1 MSDSS
6 INPVGLGTAVVA
18 GAAAGAV
25 TPAVAAG
32 AKKIGKK
39 VAEKIAKDM
48 PKTDAFIKSTAEKV
62 SNTVDKATVKVK
74 GVYNSAA
81 DKILGKKTMI
91 QPDLPGLE
99 KQTILT
105 KAKDLLGKL
114 GEKIKVAAKWTNEK
128 VLTPI
133 GKFAKK
139 PAVAGAILFGV
150 AYLVIAKLLK
160 TDEQR
165 YY

>member
-6 INPVGLGTAVVA
+6 INPVALGTAIVA
-18 GAAAGAV
+18 GGAAGAV

-32 AKKIGKK
+32 VKKVGKK
-39 VAEKIAKDM
+39 VAEKIAKGM
-48 PKTDAFIKSTAEKV
+48 PKTDAFIKSTTEKV
-62 SNTVDKATVKVK
+62 SNTVDQAK
-74 GVYNSAA
+74 
-81 DKILGKKTMI
+81 DKIKTAVDNILGKKTMV

-99 KQTILT
+99 KQTVLT

-150 AYLVIAKLLK
+150 AYLVISKLLK

>member
-6 INPVGLGTAVVA
+6 INPVGLGKAIVA
-18 GAAAGAV
+18 GAVAGAV

-32 AKKIGKK
+32 AKKVGKK

-48 PKTDAFIKSTAEKV
+48 PKTDAFIKSTAKKV
-62 SNTVDKATVKVK
+62 SNTVDKAK
-74 GVYNSAA
+74 
-81 DKILGKKTMI
+81 DKIKSVLGKLSSKETSGHPELFPEFEKKTV
-91 QPDLPGLE
+91 
-99 KQTILT
+99 LT

-114 GEKIKVAAKWTNEK
+114 GEKIKIAAKWTNKE

-133 GKFAKK
+133 GQFAKK

-150 AYLVIAKLLK
+150 AYLVISKLLK